1 MAACWFR
8 AHQAERP
15 KYFPLGLHRCCSLAL
30 DKSPRECF
38 VKNKNGSC
46 LTASSMMLTNP
57 CVIKERES
65 HRKLKPAARPPGRG
79 VRWLGSGTSDSCSSA
94 ERLCALLLLSARPS
108 AAGLRRVGRRCPPRS
123 LIIACAPNVHPTH
136 LHRTSSARTATMI
149 R

>member
-1 MAACWFR
+1 MVACWFR

-15 KYFPLGLHRCCSLAL
+15 KYFPLGFHRCCSLAL

-65 HRKLKPAARPPGRG
+65 HGKLKPAARPPGRG

-94 ERLCALLLLSARPS
+94 ERRWASPGGPQMPTSIINHRVCAQ
-108 AAGLRRVGRRCPPRS
+108 RS
-123 LIIACAPNVHPTH
+123 SNTPTPNVFRENSNNDKIDG
-136 LHRTSSARTATMI
+136 L
-149 R
+149 